1 MSSYPRKPSKSGLPE
16 ALGSN
21 AHIHELARPKK
32 VSEEMCYISGCLSVR
47 TNRDQT
53 MPDGS
58 VERIYEQGK
67 GDIVIKSKD
76 GTVHGYVCQYHYQKL
91 LDEAG
96 EGQLSC
102 VRTEGINAPQQEL
115 PITEHAP
122 PGLTDHL
129 RQIEDQLAEQWVAGH
144 DD

>member
-1 MSSYPRKPSKSGLPE
+1 MTKKFQSKSGLPE
-16 ALGSN
+16 ALGSS
-21 AHIHELARPKK
+21 AHIHEQTRPKK
-32 VSEEMCYISGCLSVR
+32 VSEEMCYIPGCLSIR

-67 GDIVIKSKD
+67 SDIVIKSKD
-76 GTVHGYVCQYHYQKL
+76 GTVHGYVCQYHYQKM

-96 EGQLSC
+96 KDQLSC
-102 VRTEGINAPQQEL
+102 VRTEGISAPQQEL
-115 PITEHAP
+115 PVTERAP
-122 PGLTDHL
+122 AGLVDHL
-129 RQIEDQLAEQWVAGH
+129 RQIEDQIAEQWSQLH